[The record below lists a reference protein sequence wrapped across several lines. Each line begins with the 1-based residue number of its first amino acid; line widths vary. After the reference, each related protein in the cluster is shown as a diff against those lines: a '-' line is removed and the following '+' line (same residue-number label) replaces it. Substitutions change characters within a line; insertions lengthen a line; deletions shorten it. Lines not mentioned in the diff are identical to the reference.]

1 MWQLGYKQK
10 KKRTASSYGESQFQ
24 RNVIQCL
31 RLNRIYCFS
40 VPNGIHSSVL
50 QAKIAK
56 AEGVL
61 HGVSDIIILLPGGKT
76 IFVEVKNPNGK
87 GRQSPAQKEF
97 EQTVTK
103 LGFEYK
109 IWDKW
114 EQVQEFVKEVQR

>member
-24 RNVIQCL
+24 RNIIQCL
-31 RLNRIYCFS
+31 RLNKIYCFS

-61 HGVSDIIILLPGGKT
+61 HGVSDIIILLPKRA
-76 IFVEVKNPNGK
+76 IFVEIKNPNGK

-97 EQTVTK
+97 QDTVTN
-103 LGFEYK
+103 LGFEYF

-114 EQVQEFVKEVQR
+114 EQVQEFIKEVRQ